1 MSVVP
6 GADAVA
12 GDAAAG
18 GRRRAAASPLLTL
31 FKVVPAQGEEMT
43 PIIGLLVA
51 VVAGFMAAS
60 RRGVLIGVIPPML
73 AATAA
78 QSWFLGTGRG
88 HNPPATTT
96 DSPAYWVVQ
105 IIIVALVCGVAMGIY
120 AIRARRVT
128 RRGGNL
134 VAAPRGPGGWM
145 LAVATVAS
153 FAATLALQFAD
164 RPTHP
169 GSGNGNLPA
178 TGVVGIVIAIVAMAA
193 FGVLWL
199 RNRSVRSGAD
209 VHELAS

>member
-1 MSVVP
+1 
-6 GADAVA
+6 
-12 GDAAAG
+12 
-18 GRRRAAASPLLTL
+18 
-31 FKVVPAQGEEMT
+31 MT

-73 AATAA
+73 AVTAA
-78 QSWFLGTGRG
+78 QSWYLGTGRG

-105 IIIVALVCGVAMGIY
+105 IIIAALVCGVALGIY

-128 RRGGNL
+128 RHGGTL
-134 VAAPRGPGGWM
+134 VAARRGPGGWM
-145 LAVATVAS
+145 LAAATVAA
-153 FAATLALQFAD
+153 FAATLALMFATD
-164 RPTHP
+164 RPSHP
-169 GSGNGNLPA
+169 GTGNGNLPA
-178 TGVVGIVIAIVAMAA
+178 TGVIGIVVAIVAIAA

-199 RNRSVRSGAD
+199 RNRSVRSGVD